1 MGKKL
6 GIKSRTNKPFGLD
19 NLLSGA
25 DNTVAEKQNEKE
37 NQFSDNNEI
46 IESALNK
53 IHNEVDEIVEK
64 VVEDSNDSEEI
75 EDTSEKKKVG
85 RPKTSSK
92 IAKRSAEIGTME
104 GELRYTA
111 IINEDLLNEVKKI
124 AYWERLKM
132 KDMFNYALES
142 FINNYIENHGEI
154 KDIPSKKRIQ
164 VILVGFLSNGD
175 RKSTRLYSSYEIPSR
190 MTSPA

>member
-25 DNTVAEKQNEKE
+25 DNTTVVEKQNEKE

-64 VVEDSNDSEEI
+64 VVEDSNDSDEI

-85 RPKTSSK
+85 RTKTSNK

-154 KDIPSKKRIQ
+154 KDIQIGRASCRER
-164 VILVGFLSNGD
+164 VSLSV
-175 RKSTRLYSSYEIPSR
+175 
-190 MTSPA
+190 